1 MPDRS
6 RIEWTDATW
15 NPVTGC
21 SPVSAG
27 CDNCYAEKMHRRFY
41 RGWNPRAHF
50 DVRFH
55 PDRLDQPLRWK
66 KPRRI
71 FVCSMGD
78 LFHDGVR
85 EEWILSVLIRII
97 KAPQHTFM
105 VLTKRPSRMNQF
117 FAHAAEM
124 TGGNPP
130 NLWLG
135 VTAENQEMFD
145 LRWPY
150 LRDTPAALRFIS
162 FEPGIGPL
170 WIPPNGILH
179 ADYPWPDWVIAGCE
193 SGPRRRPAKIEW
205 FRSLRDQ
212 CVAAGVPFFL
222 KQMEVNGKVVKM
234 PMLDGR
240 EWKEFPK

>member
-1 MPDRS
+1 
-6 RIEWTDATW
+6 
-15 NPVTGC
+15 
-21 SPVSAG
+21 
-27 CDNCYAEKMHRRFY
+27 
-41 RGWNPRAHF
+41 
-50 DVRFH
+50 
-55 PDRLDQPLRWK
+55 
-66 KPRRI
+66 
-71 FVCSMGD
+71 
-78 LFHDGVR
+78 
-85 EEWILSVLIRII
+85 
-97 KAPQHTFM
+97 
-105 VLTKRPSRMNQF
+105 
-117 FAHAAEM
+117 
-124 TGGNPP
+124 
-130 NLWLG
+130 
-135 VTAENQEMFD
+135 MFD

-205 FRSLRDQ
+205 LRSLRDQ

-240 EWKEFPK
+240 EWKEFPR